1 MKFYLLGLVMALSGA
16 AIHAAPSKAVAKKS
30 DEPTYCEQAV
40 IYHGMMSRAQFECGY
55 SQYNEELIV
64 ESGKCIKH
72 ELGDEYGT
80 TLLKIGM
87 SDFDHVVGKMGKQE
101 TCKVILKRN
110 PNTVRKWFYKVQ
122 INKRVRRYV

>member
-55 SQYNEELIV
+55 SQYNDELIND
-64 ESGKCIKH
+64 SAKCFKH
-72 ELGDEYGT
+72 ELKGADSDSA
-80 TLLKIGM
+80 LKFGM
-87 SDFDHVVGKMGKQE
+87 FIFD
-101 TCKVILKRN
+101 
-110 PNTVRKWFYKVQ
+110 
-122 INKRVRRYV
+122 